1 MSKPGRILNDSW
13 VCRLGCYHN
22 LHDIICDCRCHTIQG
37 RFTGQLTKGR
47 NGN

>member
-22 LHDIICDCRCHTIQG
+22 IGNKECECECHD
-37 RFTGQLTKGR
+37 
-47 NGN
+47 